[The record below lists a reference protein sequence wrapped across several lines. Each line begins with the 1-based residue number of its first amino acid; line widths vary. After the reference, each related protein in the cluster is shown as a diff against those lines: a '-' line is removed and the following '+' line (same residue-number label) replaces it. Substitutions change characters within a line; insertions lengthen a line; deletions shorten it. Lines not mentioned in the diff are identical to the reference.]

1 MSPEQ
6 ILSSYRHFLKNAII
20 ELQIITT
27 QNETDKLDD
36 KEFLDK
42 VAVISQRIL
51 SEAESIS

>member
-27 QNETDKLDD
+27 QNETDKLGD

-51 SEAESIS
+51 SETESIY